1 MAILDIITYPDPL
14 LKKVSKPLK
23 ELTTG
28 QVPSIEVSP
37 EYKKLVSD
45 MLETMYKAPGIG
57 LSAIQVGVEIRL
69 IVIDIRFL
77 TDNDDQSR
85 HSVDNQH
92 MTELEKQ
99 VSYPLIMF
107 NPRIMNRKDKTS
119 YQEGCLSVP
128 GIFETVERSTY
139 VEVQGF
145 NQEGQFFEVKT
156 DGILSICVQHEID
169 HLDGKLFIDRLSFLK
184 ADVIRSQIMKLKRN
198 QDQDQAQIL

>member
-1 MAILDIITYPDPL
+1 M
-14 LKKVSKPLK
+14 
-23 ELTTG
+23 
-28 QVPSIEVSP
+28 
-37 EYKKLVSD
+37 
-45 MLETMYKAPGIG
+45 
-57 LSAIQVGVEIRL
+57 
-69 IVIDIRFL
+69 IDIRFL

-139 VEVQGF
+139 VEVQGLIKKDNF
-145 NQEGQFFEVKT
+145 LKLKQMGYYRFVFSMKLT
-156 DGILSICVQHEID
+156 ILME
-169 HLDGKLFIDRLSFLK
+169 SFLLT
-184 ADVIRSQIMKLKRN
+184 V
-198 QDQDQAQIL
+198 